1 MIDLEVFRQTL
12 SCVSGFMAGTGAEQA
27 KERVERR
34 RKEEDGDDKNGH
46 QMQRDEPV
54 QGYACR
60 KQCRCQVRS
69 LLHGFSPRSPF
80 FVSSPQ
86 RLAALSQPLD
96 GSPDAKSTHGEDP
109 NAHTTLDDVLR
120 RT

>member
-12 SCVSGFMAGTGAEQA
+12 SCVAGFKAGTGAELA

-34 RKEEDGDDKNGH
+34 RKGEDGDDQNGH

-69 LLHGFSPRSPF
+69 GRCCLASLVYLLS
-80 FVSSPQ
+80 SSPS
-86 RLAALSQPLD
+86 LS
-96 GSPDAKSTHGEDP
+96 A
-109 NAHTTLDDVLR
+109 
-120 RT
+120 